1 MIVEIIGGFVAN
13 SLALLSDGFHML
25 SDTIS
30 LGVALVAFIY
40 AEKNA
45 TQTKTYG
52 YKRFEV
58 LAALFNGVTL
68 FIISIMII
76 IEAIRRFFAPPEVQS
91 QEMFIISMVG
101 LIVNVIVAVLMFRGG
116 DTSHN
121 LNMRGALHV
130 LGDLFGSIGA
140 IVAALLIWGFNFT
153 VADPIASILVS
164 LIILKSAYGI
174 AKSSL
179 NILMEGT
186 PSDVDLEAVIRTI
199 TKDKRIQN
207 VHDYHVWTISNDMN
221 ALSCHAV
228 VPEHLTV
235 EECESLLE
243 TIEHDLLHQNVQHMT
258 IQLETPKHKHDESTL
273 CSGVHEHSHTHQH
286 AHSH

>member
-1 MIVEIIGGFVAN
+1 
-13 SLALLSDGFHML
+13 
-25 SDTIS
+25 
-30 LGVALVAFIY
+30 
-40 AEKNA
+40 
-45 TQTKTYG
+45 
-52 YKRFEV
+52 
-58 LAALFNGVTL
+58 
-68 FIISIMII
+68 MII

-101 LIVNVIVAVLMFRGG
+101 LIVNIIVAVLMFRGG

-121 LNMRGALHV
+121 LNMRGAFLHV